1 MVQVVEIKIM
11 RIGDLIV
18 KREGIPDLINIDSNG
33 SDFQVLRNSRETFG
47 TTELLLVEPILCC
60 HSIAND
66 IRAVINRMTEDDYY
80 HLCAGF
86 DINTQQWFALHSSPG
101 LQWFLISPLFDK
113 IDRFLLL

>member
-47 TTELLLVEPILCC
+47 TTELLLVEPILC
-60 HSIAND
+60 
-66 IRAVINRMTEDDYY
+66 NRMTEDDYY